1 MSAPRERLRRVCIVG
16 GGQLAVLTAVAL
28 RRALP
33 DCQVVLVGTPAD
45 PGAYADRAATAL
57 PFTNRLHERLGIDEA
72 AIVARA
78 GGSHRL
84 VQRYIGWGGANVL
97 GGTVGTMAYGAQLD
111 AQWRTRFAREWGG
124 GPRNAGS
131 SEQAAGSAA
140 GSLAEVLADAGRFA
154 VPPGDRATPLDGID
168 FGLRWNMPAC
178 RELLIEAAQARQ
190 VVYVPGTLET
200 ALRDGSGGLASI
212 TVAGQGA
219 IEADLFIDCNGPAGS
234 LIELVA
240 EGEWENW
247 QQYLPVRHLFHARPG
262 QPMLALED
270 RVTLLPQGWLNA
282 VAGRDGLQLVLG
294 YGERVTEAEARAA
307 LAGQPEALVE
317 ITQGC
322 RPENWRGNVVAL
334 GDAGAWF
341 EPLGH
346 LNLDLAHRQLALLL
360 EMLPGREI
368 EPLERAEYNRRTALM
383 AQGVLDVLALHY
395 ATPAARAVFGEQPLP
410 DNVSHMLDQFTRRGR
425 VPFREE
431 APFAG
436 AEMAGLLL
444 ALGFTAGTSP
454 QASGRDVGDAA
465 AAARR
470 DFDQRA
476 REALAFA
483 PPYRDFITGGP
494 QPSGNPIAADLQY

>member
-16 GGQLAVLTAVAL
+16 GGQLGVLTAAAL
-28 RRALP
+28 RRTLP
-33 DCQVVLVGTPAD
+33 DCQVVVVGTPDD

-84 VQRYIGWGGANVL
+84 VQRYIGWGGD
-97 GGTVGTMAYGAQLD
+97 GTVGTMAYGAQLD

-131 SEQAAGSAA
+131 SEQAA

-178 RELLIEAAQARQ
+178 RDLLIEAAQARQ
-190 VVYVPGTLET
+190 VVYVPGTLEA
-200 ALRDGSGGLASI
+200 ALRDGAGGLASI
-212 TVAGQGA
+212 TVAGQGP

-234 LIELVA
+234 LIDLVA
-240 EGEWENW
+240 EGEWDDW
-247 QQYLPVRHLFHARPG
+247 QLYLPVRHLFHAHPG

-270 RVTLLPQGWLNA
+270 RITLTPQGWLDA
-282 VAGRDGLQLVLG
+282 IAGRDGLHMVLG
-294 YGERVTEAEARAA
+294 YGAGVSEAEARAA
-307 LAGQPEALVE
+307 LPGQPEALVE

-322 RPENWRGNVVAL
+322 RPESWKGNVVAL
-334 GDAGAWF
+334 GDAAAWF
-341 EPLGH
+341 EPLAH

-360 EMLPGREI
+360 EMLPGRVI

-395 ATPAARAVFGEQPLP
+395 ATPAARAVFGEQRLP
-410 DNVSHMLDQFTRRGR
+410 DNVSHTLDQFTRRGR

-444 ALGFTAGTSP
+444 ALGYPAGTSP
-454 QASGRDVGDAA
+454 QASGRDAGEA

-470 DFDQRA
+470 DFEQRA

-494 QPSGNPIAADLQY
+494 QASGNPIAADLQY

>member
-1 MSAPRERLRRVCIVG
+1 MSTPRERLRRVCIVG
-16 GGQLAVLTAVAL
+16 GGQLGVLTAVAL
-28 RRALP
+28 RRTLP
-33 DCQVVLVGTPAD
+33 DCQVVVVGTPPD

-57 PFTNRLHERLGIDEA
+57 PFTNRLHERLGIDEK

-84 VQRYIGWGGANVL
+84 VQRYFGWGADGA
-97 GGTVGTMAYGAQLD
+97 VGTMAYGAQID

-131 SEQAAGSAA
+131 SQQAV
-140 GSLAEVLADAGRFA
+140 GSLAEALADAGRFA
-154 VPPGDRATPLDGID
+154 VPQGDRPTPLDGID
-168 FGLRWNMPAC
+168 FGLRWNTPAY
-178 RELLIEAAQARQ
+178 RDVLIEAAQARQ
-190 VVYVPGTLET
+190 VIYVPGTLES
-200 ALRDGSGGLASI
+200 ALRDGAGGLASI
-212 TVAGQGA
+212 TVAGQGQ

-234 LIELVA
+234 LIDLVA
-240 EGEWENW
+240 EGQWEDW
-247 QQYLPVRHLFHARPG
+247 QPYLPVRQLFHARPG

-270 RVTLLPQGWLNA
+270 RLTLVPQGWLDA

-294 YGERVTEAEARAA
+294 YGERVSETEARAA
-307 LAGQPEALVE
+307 LPGQPEALVE

-322 RPENWRGNVVAL
+322 RPETWKGNVIAL
-334 GDAGAWF
+334 GDAAAWF

-383 AQGVLDVLALHY
+383 AVGVLDVLALHY
-395 ATPAARAVFGEQPLP
+395 ATPAARAVFGDQKLP
-410 DNVSHMLDQFTRRGR
+410 ERVTHTLDQFTRRGR

-436 AEMAGLLL
+436 AEMAALLL
-444 ALGFTAGTSP
+444 ALGYPAGTSP
-454 QASGRDVGDAA
+454 QASGRDAGEAA
-465 AAARR
+465 APRR

-494 QPSGNPIAADLQY
+494 QAGGNPIAADLQY